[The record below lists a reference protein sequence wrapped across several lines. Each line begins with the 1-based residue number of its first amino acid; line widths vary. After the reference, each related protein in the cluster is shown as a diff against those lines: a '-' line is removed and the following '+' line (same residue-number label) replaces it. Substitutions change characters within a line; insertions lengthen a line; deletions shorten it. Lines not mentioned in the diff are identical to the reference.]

1 MRQKAY
7 NFLVNKHRGIS
18 YRYHKMHDGSTR
30 GKKYLSWLYLIWL
43 NFAYYVLFCHSLDG
57 VPGLEYYELKNIN
70 CKESESVAYLQ
81 ENENLRVDRY
91 IEKLKKYEIIS
102 FDIFDTLIFR
112 PFAQPTDLFYLIG
125 EKLGIVDFK
134 NIRQW
139 AEWSARMKCHL
150 KNKHMEVNLYDIWKE
165 VENDVGSMAKDGAKL
180 EIDTE
185 LLLCYANPFM
195 LQVWN
200 ELKKRDIPIIVVSDM
215 YLPKSVIEE
224 MLYKNGYTGYD
235 KLYVSCEYGKNKAS
249 GTLFEVVK
257 KDYPN
262 KKIIHVGDNPHSDK
276 VMAQKNGFAT
286 CQYPNVNKNMLLY
299 RPFDMSYLV
308 GSAYRALI
316 SNKMYNGTESKSME
330 YEYGYIYGGLFVLG
344 YCDFIH
350 TYCIQNKVDI
360 LLFLSRDGDIL
371 KQIYDVMYPEDV
383 TKYVYWSR
391 KAATI
396 QMADEDKHDYFRR
409 FLYHKINQGYTL
421 ADILKSM
428 QLDFLAEE
436 LKEWKEIWLKKDDID
451 HNVAFIDL
459 RPGDEITDKNAHLLR
474 CFIEAK
480 WDKVIN
486 VYSSQ
491 NVAAKKYYSE
501 ILNGTHK
508 AVAVDIGWAGSG
520 AMALSHLV
528 EDVWKIPCT
537 LTGLIAGTNTIYN
550 AEPDASEPF
559 LQSGKLVAYLYSQ
572 SHNRDL
578 LKKHDL
584 NKDYNVFW
592 ELLLSSPT
600 PQFSGFKLGNVARK
614 DSDDVY
620 LKDID
625 VTLQYGKYDA
635 NQEGIKAVQ
644 SGIKDFVSDYMGHFK
659 DFPFM
664 LHVSG
669 RDAYAPMLV
678 ASGNNEKYLKAIE
691 KKFDLEINV
700 N

>member
-1 MRQKAY
+1 
-7 NFLVNKHRGIS
+7 
-18 YRYHKMHDGSTR
+18 
-30 GKKYLSWLYLIWL
+30 
-43 NFAYYVLFCHSLDG
+43 
-57 VPGLEYYELKNIN
+57 
-70 CKESESVAYLQ
+70 
-81 ENENLRVDRY
+81 
-91 IEKLKKYEIIS
+91 
-102 FDIFDTLIFR
+102 
-112 PFAQPTDLFYLIG
+112 
-125 EKLGIVDFK
+125 
-134 NIRQW
+134 
-139 AEWSARMKCHL
+139 
-150 KNKHMEVNLYDIWKE
+150 
-165 VENDVGSMAKDGAKL
+165 
-180 EIDTE
+180 
-185 LLLCYANPFM
+185 
-195 LQVWN
+195 
-200 ELKKRDIPIIVVSDM
+200 
-215 YLPKSVIEE
+215 
-224 MLYKNGYTGYD
+224 
-235 KLYVSCEYGKNKAS
+235 
-249 GTLFEVVK
+249 
-257 KDYPN
+257 
-262 KKIIHVGDNPHSDK
+262 
-276 VMAQKNGFAT
+276 
-286 CQYPNVNKNMLLY
+286 
-299 RPFDMSYLV
+299 
-308 GSAYRALI
+308 
-316 SNKMYNGTESKSME
+316 
-330 YEYGYIYGGLFVLG
+330 
-344 YCDFIH
+344 
-350 TYCIQNKVDI
+350 
-360 LLFLSRDGDIL
+360 
-371 KQIYDVMYPEDV
+371 
-383 TKYVYWSR
+383 
-391 KAATI
+391 
-396 QMADEDKHDYFRR
+396 
-409 FLYHKINQGYTL
+409 
-421 ADILKSM
+421 M

-459 RPGDEITDKNAHLLR
+459 RPEDEITDKNAHLLR

-572 SHNRDL
+572 SHNRD
-578 LKKHDL
+578 
-584 NKDYNVFW
+584 F
-592 ELLLSSPT
+592 
-600 PQFSGFKLGNVARK
+600 
-614 DSDDVY
+614 
-620 LKDID
+620 D